1 MFTIH
6 NGDLRVV
13 AFMYSDI
20 NLISIL
26 PKIKTRNDIFN
37 DSFALYKFRTPS
49 DLLPSFFVLFV
60 YFGASCFVDSV
71 IELFS

>member
-37 DSFALYKFRTPS
+37 DSFAL
-49 DLLPSFFVLFV
+49 
-60 YFGASCFVDSV
+60 
-71 IELFS
+71 